1 MKLRALLR
9 DLCPPLVWRWL
20 ARLRGGRM
28 IYRAGYADWSAAV
41 AGSGGYA
48 DPFILARIEQATDTV
63 VNGGA
68 PAERDGVLLP
78 SRPMP
83 FHLAA
88 PMLSVAVRR
97 GGRLRVLDFGGS
109 LGTQFRL
116 CRPLLEGVVSL
127 DWVVVEQPDFVR
139 VGRARFEGDGLRF
152 AASIEAAIA
161 NGEPDVILLCSVVQF
176 LPPDHPLFGYL
187 ARSAATYLVVERTP
201 FRNAGDDA
209 IYVQQVPAAIYP
221 ARYPMRALSHRRWL
235 NETLSDW
242 QLLHEESSSE
252 GVAEASDGSTFDY
265 RYQLLR
271 SKRC

>member
-20 ARLRGGRM
+20 ARLRGGRI
-28 IYRAGYADWSAAV
+28 IYRAGYLDWGSAV

-48 DPFILARIEQATDTV
+48 DPSILARIEQATDAV
-63 VNGGA
+63 VSGRA

-78 SRPMP
+78 SSPLP
-83 FHLAA
+83 FHLVA
-88 PMLSVAVRR
+88 PMLAAAMRN

-116 CRPLLEGVVSL
+116 CRPLLDAVVSL
-127 DWVVVEQPDFVR
+127 DWVVVEQADFVR
-139 VGRARFEGDGLRF
+139 VGRARFEGGGLRF
-152 AASIEAAIA
+152 AVSIEEALV

-176 LPPDHPLFGYL
+176 LPPEHPLFGYL
-187 ARSAATYLVVERTP
+187 ARSAATFLVVERTP
-201 FRNAGDDA
+201 FREADDDA
-209 IYVQQVPAAIYP
+209 IYVQEVPAVIYR
-221 ARYPMRALSHRRWL
+221 ARYPMRALSHVRWL
-235 NETLSDW
+235 KETLAGW

-252 GVAEASDGSTFDY
+252 GVAEASDRSTFDY

-271 SKRC
+271 SERC